1 MGNGT
6 SFLIPMGVIICY
18 AQEKIMTNLLR
29 KCYTVCLLL
38 GVVCVLVSKAH
49 SQIIQIS
56 PDEELYFGHIPE
68 GKVAVRTLSIFNL
81 SSTAL
86 AISELRIE
94 GVNLSSFSIINNP
107 VPVTLGLLQK
117 LILEVQFLP
126 DSEGD
131 FSASFVVVS
140 NASSSPDRVDLK
152 GIGTDLDGGFISFE
166 RIFGGPYGDGAS
178 SVRATTDGGFILAG
192 STVPVDADYSDATL
206 IKTDRYGQIEW
217 KQIYGLEEWS
227 EGFAEAVPTPD
238 GGYIAVGSKAHSE
251 KFEPPDIWVVKTDGS
266 GSITWEKTIG
276 DKETDEC
283 SDVILTG
290 NGGYLVAGSFQHDT
304 AQRQDVDAYLIKLNS
319 SGTIEWEKKYG
330 GTGGDKAGS
339 VRQTTDGGY
348 AFVGYTDSYGAGIYD
363 VYLVKLNAAGDE
375 QWYKTYGGTDWDISG
390 KMVITNDNGFLLAG
404 WTANFG
410 ARARDIYLVKTD
422 ANGNEQWHKIYGD
435 AHKDGASDIIAT
447 NDGGYLVVGG
457 LENTYFSNE
466 WRTDLYILKIDASG
480 NKLWDK
486 TFGDYNDEGASCI
499 REVSDGGFIISGGAN
514 SYGNSSEVYLLK
526 IDRLGGF
533 SSVSS
538 NFEVTPQEFQL
549 EQNYPNP
556 FNNKTRIKYH
566 LPKNSFVQL
575 KIYNIQGQLISTMV
589 NQYQGSGSYNVAF
602 TAKDLPSGFYFY
614 QLKLDNFSDTKR
626 MLLLK

>member
-1 MGNGT
+1 M
-6 SFLIPMGVIICY
+6 I
-18 AQEKIMTNLLR
+18 NLLR

-38 GVVCVLVSKAH
+38 GVVCVFISKAH
-49 SQIIQIS
+49 SQTIQIS
-56 PDEELYFGHIPE
+56 PNEELYFGHIPE
-68 GKVAVRTLSIFNL
+68 GKIAVRTISIFNL

-86 AISELRIE
+86 AISDLRIE
-94 GVNLSSFSIINNP
+94 GANLSSFSIIDNP
-107 VPVTLGLLQK
+107 GSVTLGLLQK
-117 LILEVQFLP
+117 IILEIQFLP
-126 DSEGD
+126 ETEGD

-140 NASSSPDRVDLK
+140 NASSSPDKVDLT
-152 GIGTDLDGGFISFE
+152 GIGTDLDGGFVSFE
-166 RIFGGPYGDGAS
+166 RVFGGPYNDGAS
-178 SVRATTDGGFILAG
+178 SVRVTTDEGFILAG
-192 STVPVDADYSDATL
+192 STVPIDADYSDATL
-206 IKTDRYGQIEW
+206 IKTDKYGQIEW
-217 KQIYGLEEWS
+217 KQVYGLEEWS
-227 EGFAEAVPTPD
+227 EGFAEAIPTPD

-251 KFEPPDIWVVKTDGS
+251 KFEPPDIWVVKIDGS

-276 DKETDEC
+276 DKETDES
-283 SDVILTG
+283 SDVISTG
-290 NGGYLVAGSFQHDT
+290 DGGYLVAGSFQHDT

-319 SGTIEWEKKYG
+319 SGTIEWDKKYG
-330 GTGGDKAGS
+330 GTSGDKAGT
-339 VRQTTDGGY
+339 VRQTADGGY
-348 AFVGYTDSYGAGIYD
+348 AFVGYTDSFGAGIYD
-363 VYLVKLNAAGDE
+363 VYLVKLNAAGEE
-375 QWYKTYGGTDWDISG
+375 QWYKTYGGADWDISG

-410 ARARDIYLVKTD
+410 AQARDIYLIKTD
-422 ANGNEQWHKIYGD
+422 ASGNEQWYKIYGD

-499 REVSDGGFIISGGAN
+499 REVGDGGYIISGGAN

-533 SSVSS
+533 SSVYS
-538 NFEVTPQEFQL
+538 NIEATPQDFQL

-556 FNNKTRIKYH
+556 FNNQTMIKYH

-575 KIYNIQGQLISTMV
+575 KIYNVQGKLVNTLV
-589 NQYQGSGSYNVAF
+589 NQYQQSGSYNIEF
-602 TAKDLPSGFYFY
+602 DAKNLPSGLYFY
-614 QLKLDNFSDTKR
+614 QIKTNDFSETKR